1 MTDDF
6 KYNGIKKTNNIAIG
20 IDIPDE
26 NMRGK
31 GIGVKALKEYLRY
44 FKKLGYLI
52 IYTQT
57 WSGNTRMVHVAEKV
71 GFKEINRFKE
81 IRNVNG
87 KKYDALTFV
96 IDL

>member
-44 FKKLGYLI
+44 FKKLGYLKYI
-52 IYTQT
+52 LKL
-57 WSGNTRMVHVAEKV
+57 GAEIL
-71 GFKEINRFKE
+71 EWYMLP
-81 IRNVNG
+81 
-87 KKYDALTFV
+87 KK
-96 IDL
+96 